1 MHVTR
6 KLHQRLASRRV
17 TCDSLLTVCRQLAHR
32 RITSLLCCRAWLCDR
47 FDTAGHGIG
56 RRSKVVVPPG
66 MPLQFSGC
74 TPAPDCLFSSWYCCR
89 CNCAGRQWARTA
101 KMKDRAPCLLWQCI
115 AASTPSCGTEQWMN
129 PPELAMQRPAWTVVP
144 AICRAPKP
152 FRRNAIYC
160 RPFPWGAF
168 TPTRAGGRLQSPSVA
183 PNARSGPPWPDQG
196 IGHHRLR
203 SPPSVPAQR
212 VLASLACLRD
222 LSMSSTVGSNG
233 SGIYTRSCALIGASC
248 QNRCSRRRR

>member
-1 MHVTR
+1 MHVPR
-6 KLHQRLASRRV
+6 KLHQRLATRRV

-47 FDTAGHGIG
+47 FDTAGHCIG

-74 TPAPDCLFSSWYCCR
+74 TPAPVCLFSSWYCCR

-160 RPFPWGAF
+160 RPFP
-168 TPTRAGGRLQSPSVA
+168 
-183 PNARSGPPWPDQG
+183 
-196 IGHHRLR
+196 
-203 SPPSVPAQR
+203 
-212 VLASLACLRD
+212 
-222 LSMSSTVGSNG
+222 
-233 SGIYTRSCALIGASC
+233 
-248 QNRCSRRRR
+248 